1 MEVFKIEPKI
11 LHYVLTLVDEK
22 NFTKAAKKLHLAQ
35 PSLSYQIT
43 KLEKDLGVQLFIR
56 EYNEV
61 VPTYAGSVFVTYAI
75 NILNQF
81 SHLKNEIIDISD
93 MKKGELTIGSLVS
106 AGAHLLP
113 NAISEFRK
121 EYPGIKL
128 KLVEDTSH
136 ALQDMV
142 TSGKIEIC
150 LLSLPIKNHG
160 IETENILSED
170 IYLAVPPDHWLS
182 VYQEV
187 ELSMCREEPFIALKD
202 NTTFRAQTDDLCKEA
217 GFTPGVVFESTNINT
232 CQSLVLADI
241 GITIVPKMFLNES
254 ELADKPK
261 YLPLTLNGKRPQRT
275 LVVGYK
281 NIGYVSKASRA
292 FIEILKT
299 ISQ

>member
-1 MEVFKIEPKI
+1 MTIEPKI
-11 LHYVLTLVDEK
+11 LQYVLTLVEEK

-61 VPTYAGSVFVTYAI
+61 VPTYAGSVFVSYAT
-75 NILNQF
+75 NILNQYRY
-81 SHLKNEIIDISD
+81 LKNEIIDISEL
-93 MKKGELTIGSLVS
+93 KKGSLTIGSLVS

-113 NAISEFRK
+113 NAISAFRK
-121 EYPGIKL
+121 EFPGIDL

-136 ALQDMV
+136 ELQDMV
-142 TSGKIEIC
+142 ASGKIEIC

-160 IETENILSED
+160 IETENILEED

-182 VYQEV
+182 AYQEV
-187 ELSMCREEPFIALKD
+187 ELSMCREEPFIALK
-202 NTTFRAQTDDLCKEA
+202 NTNTFRTQSDELCQEA
-217 GFTPGVVFESTNINT
+217 GFAPNIVFESTNINT

-241 GITIVPKMFLNES
+241 GITIVPQMFLDES
-254 ELADKPK
+254 ELKEKPK
-261 YLPLTLNGKRPQRT
+261 YLPFTINGKRPKRT

-292 FIEILKT
+292 FIEILKN